1 MAAARP
7 LHRIPGLDGLVL
19 GRMISTATQTAIDPI
34 NHPAHGNSSNWRF
47 QPGTYTTKQLVEHVA
62 PLLNSLIAQLGH
74 DPPGAVPSRT
84 ILIEGLRSCLATTGR
99 ESTLPIGDA
108 SDMTGESAR
117 KEMATQAK
125 RIGSLLVRC
134 AQDAPPPSATN
145 PQVSVRSPCEG
156 HVWTR
161 DVADL
166 LIGPR
171 SNGNLMQVY
180 NEWLHQIVLLR
191 DGLLPFENFDEV
203 QLNVKHEGTRPLE
216 DIRSKFLMQIMTAQV
231 ERTTLVDAAKVL
243 TAPGLPSGGYGF
255 QYASGIVMPI
265 SVFTGGP
272 SILLR
277 YVPAIVDD
285 SQHHELLFDYENKD
299 YFSVPRE
306 DIKEPDELIPSA
318 SSVPLMKLSPSTPKL
333 ASGSMAIETPPEA
346 KTFSQVRYI
355 KLCGVFEDGAQFS
368 VDVGQVTRGLR
379 YAYRIV
385 SSNVDNQNGFVQHWS
400 FGLHKASDVLSLPNL
415 VTATGD
421 SDGVTLHAI
430 QAGNAMVRFALLG
443 KLYPENVV
451 LLSGNEQPLTRAL
464 GVGKG
469 FGPRLVI
476 IGGEPVP
483 S

>member
-1 MAAARP
+1 MAATRP
-7 LHRIPGLDGLVL
+7 LHRLPGLDGLVL
-19 GRMISTATQTAIDPI
+19 GRMISTPTQAAIDTI
-34 NHPAHGNSSNWRF
+34 NHTAHGNSSKWRF
-47 QPGTYTTKQLVEHVA
+47 QPGTYTTKQVVENVA
-62 PLLNSLIAQLGH
+62 PLLNSLIAQLDR

-108 SDMTGESAR
+108 VDMTGESAR

-134 AQDAPPPSATN
+134 AQDASPPNPTS
-145 PQVSVRSPCEG
+145 PQVSVRSPCKG

-161 DVADL
+161 DVAGL

-203 QLNVKHEGTRPLE
+203 QLSVKQEGTRPLE
-216 DIRSKFLMQIMTAQV
+216 DIRSKFLTQIMTAQV
-231 ERTTLVDAAKVL
+231 KRTTLVDAAKVL

-255 QYASGIVMPI
+255 QYASGIVMPM
-265 SVFTGGP
+265 SLFNGG
-272 SILLR
+272 SSTLLK

-306 DIKEPDELIPSA
+306 EIKAPLEVIPSA
-318 SSVPLMKLSPSTPKL
+318 SSVPSMKRSPSVPKL
-333 ASGSMAIETPPEA
+333 ASSSMTIETPAEGE
-346 KTFSQVRYI
+346 KSSQVRYI
-355 KLCGVFEDGAQFS
+355 KLCGVFEDGVQFS
-368 VDVGQVTRGLR
+368 VDVGQVARGLR
-379 YAYRIV
+379 YAYRMV
-385 SSNVDNQNGFVQHWS
+385 SSDVDGENGSAQPWS
-400 FGLHKASDVLSLPNL
+400 FGLHKASGVLSLPNL
-415 VTATGD
+415 VTATRNSD
-421 SDGVTLHAI
+421 SIRLRVI
-430 QAGNAMVRFALLG
+430 QAGSAVVRLALLG
-443 KLYPENVV
+443 KHYPENVV
-451 LLSGNEQPLTRAL
+451 LLSGDKQLYNRAL
-464 GVGKG
+464 EVGKG
-469 FGPRLVI
+469 FGPQFVI
-476 IGGEPVP
+476 VGGEAVP